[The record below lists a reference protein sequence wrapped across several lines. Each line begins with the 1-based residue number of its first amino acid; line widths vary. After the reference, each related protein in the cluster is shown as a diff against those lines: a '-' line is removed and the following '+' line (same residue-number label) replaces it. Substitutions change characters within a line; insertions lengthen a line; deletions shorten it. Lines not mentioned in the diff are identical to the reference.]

1 MKEKQLLLCIPACCL
16 ILRPT
21 LAFSVWHAQE
31 HGRPYIYYYQI
42 QSIAIYY
49 RGVSVKVGF
58 PPPFVQLTVEWRDPG
73 GGGGS
78 HETTAAARST
88 MKSAQYKLS
97 DRNVQLFAKGTSAA
111 VL

>member
-1 MKEKQLLLCIPACCL
+1 M
-16 ILRPT
+16 LR
-21 LAFSVWHAQE
+21 LDS
-31 HGRPYIYYYQI
+31 
-42 QSIAIYY
+42 
-49 RGVSVKVGF
+49 

-73 GGGGS
+73 GGGGG